1 MAQKEHIR
9 ELDLARVLSMLAV
22 IMIHV
27 SAPYIHKSS
36 DFALLGM
43 NLGWM
48 LNQVTRF
55 AVPLFVLLSGTSLG
69 FSASTRSLGTFYK
82 KRAVKIGLPYVV
94 WFAIYFWYDYLH
106 SPTPMDLSPSRILRA
121 FLQGQGAPH
130 LYFIIVVAQCYLF
143 YPLLKK
149 AVDRWATASVGVAL
163 AVTAAVQVLFALRR
177 EGVADLIPGW
187 ISPYLW
193 LLFPT
198 WAFFFV
204 LGMALTADRLH
215 GLRRFTAAH
224 PWPLVALGLAA
235 MALYVLTAHWNNAM
249 DSMKLTLDL
258 YVPVMLVFAFA
269 LWQLIGRFHPVSAV
283 VAFLSKHAMT
293 VYFCHVL
300 VLYQFRDLW
309 HFTRSMTGMLELYAV
324 TTLLS
329 VAAAWVLDSLG
340 NLLNRRPRR

>member
-27 SAPYIHKSS
+27 SAPYINRPS

-43 NLGWM
+43 NLGWI

-69 FSASTRSLGTFYK
+69 FSSSADRLGSFYR

-94 WFAIYFWYDYLH
+94 WFAIYYGYDYLH
-106 SPTPMDLSPSRILRA
+106 SAVPMGLEPRRILRA

-130 LYFIIVVAQCYLF
+130 LYFIIVVAQCYLL

-149 AVDRWATASVGVAL
+149 AVDRAPGVSVAVSLG
-163 AVTAAVQVLFALRR
+163 VTALVQTLFALRR

-187 ISPYLW
+187 IAPYLW

-204 LGMALTADRLH
+204 LGMALTAERLH
-215 GLRRFTAAH
+215 ALRRFTAAH
-224 PWPLVALGLAA
+224 PWPLVGLGLVS
-235 MALYVLTAHWNNAM
+235 MVLYVLVAHWKNSL
-249 DSMKLTLDL
+249 DSIKLSLDL
-258 YVPVMLVFAFA
+258 YVPAMLVFVFA
-269 LWQLIGRFHPVSAV
+269 LWQLAGRFRVVSAAV
-283 VAFLSKHAMT
+283 KFLSAHAMT

-300 VLYQFRDLW
+300 VLYQFQEHWR
-309 HFTRSMTGMLELYAV
+309 FTSGMRGMLELYVV
-324 TTLLS
+324 TTVLS
-329 VAAAWVLDSLG
+329 VLLAWVLDGLGSL
-340 NLLNRRPRR
+340 LKRKV